1 MSRALV
7 LCTLDANVTMLPHV
21 KALSSSCFHHI
32 RFFRQ
37 IRSSLDDSMAASIA
51 SALISSRLDQL
62 NFILYG
68 TLLTHTSGLR
78 RIQHAVAR
86 VVLHQHSHT
95 SPLSSNNSI
104 GFLLNGV
111 YGLNLPRPSKVCTLI
126 ARHIFLTSRNIMNLR
141 GLFVHPVLISF

>member
-1 MSRALV
+1 M

-95 SPLSSNNSI
+95 SHTSPLSSNNSI

-111 YGLNLPRPSKVCTLI
+111 YGLNLPRPSKVCTL
-126 ARHIFLTSRNIMNLR
+126 TSCNIMNLR